1 MKYLSFGIK
10 TPLVVLAIGSLMAM
24 SAPALAYDRADFD
37 GEFSSVLSSSPD
49 CDDIFAEVS
58 YHGLFQLTGPTR
70 KTLVSNFRNESGAGF
85 FHSQTFVSLFGY
97 NNDFLYDKMIT
108 NAKGTYEVRAEGF
121 VDYNVVYIEFEVT
134 RIDVACTAKATYAGF
149 N

>member
-1 MKYLSFGIK
+1 MKLLNFGKK
-10 TPLVVLAIGSLMAM
+10 TFPVLLAVGFLISM
-24 SAPALAYDRADFD
+24 SAPAIAYDRADFD
-37 GEFSSVLSSSPD
+37 GEFSSVISSSPD

-70 KTLVSNFRNESGAGF
+70 KTLVSNFRNESGSGF
-85 FHSQTFVSLFGY
+85 FHSQIFVSLFGY
-97 NNDFLYDKMIT
+97 NNDFLYDKTIT
-108 NAKGTYEVRAEGF
+108 NANGTYEVKAEGF

-134 RIDVACTAKATYAGF
+134 RMDVECTAKATYSGF